1 MRTLYQFPLSNYCE
15 KARWLLDHKE
25 LDYVAKNLTPGLHR
39 PFVRYKT
46 SKDTLPMLHDGQ
58 VWVADSTEIALY
70 LDGMYPEQA
79 YLRREPEFRM
89 QAVELDQLAGVIGS
103 HVRRWLLFYMLDTQE
118 TMDIVLGEKGLLR
131 KASRFTTPIV
141 RKGMRRLYR
150 VYPDKVALSEEK
162 LQTLIDQVEAKLL
175 ENGGKYLV
183 SDRFGLADISVC
195 SMTAPLIGAVGTPWE
210 VQEADKHRLPA
221 EVVAFRESLLARP
234 FGQYVKRM
242 YETERRARVD
252 WRGV

>member
-25 LDYVAKNLTPGLHR
+25 LDFVAKNMTPGMHR

-46 SKDTLPMLHDGQ
+46 SKDTLPMLHDHK

-79 YLRREPEFRM
+79 FLRREPELR
-89 QAVELDQLAGVIGS
+89 AAAIELDQLAGELGY
-103 HVRRWLLFYMLDTQE
+103 HVRRWMLFYMLDVPQTL
-118 TMDIVLGEKGLLR
+118 DIVLGEKGFLHF
-131 KASRFTTPIV
+131 SHRFSAPIV
-141 RKGMRRLYR
+141 KKGMKRLYR
-150 VYPDKVALSEEK
+150 VYPDKAQQSKEK
-162 LQTLIDQVEAKLL
+162 IDAMIDVIESKLIA
-175 ENGGKYLV
+175 NGGRYLV

-195 SMTAPLIGAVGTPWE
+195 ALVAPLIGPAGTPWE
-210 VQEADKHRLPA
+210 VQESEVSKLPEQIRA
-221 EVVAFRESLLARP
+221 YRQQLLDRP
-234 FGQYVKRM
+234 FGQYLMRI
-242 YETERRARVD
+242 YSTERNARVD

>member
-25 LDYVAKNLTPGLHR
+25 LDYVAKNLMPGLHR
-39 PFVRYKT
+39 PFTRYKT

-79 YLRREPEFRM
+79 YLRREPGFRM
-89 QAVELDQLAGVIGS
+89 QAIELDQLAGKMGS
-103 HVRRWLLFYMLDTQE
+103 LVRRWMLFYTLDMPE
-118 TMDIVLGEKGLLR
+118 TMDIVIGEKGLLH
-131 KASRFTTPIV
+131 KTSRFSVPIV

-150 VYPDKVALSEEK
+150 VYPDKVVQAEEQLNK
-162 LQTLIDQVEAKLL
+162 LFDVVENQLL

-183 SDRFGLADISVC
+183 SDRLGLADISVC
-195 SMTAPLIGAVGTPWE
+195 AMLAPLIGPMGTPWE
-210 VQEADKHRLPA
+210 IHGLNSAGLPK
-221 EVVAFRESLLARP
+221 EVLALRDALLARP
-234 FGQYVKRM
+234 LGQYVKRM
-242 YETERRARVD
+242 YEMERHARVD